1 MAIKL
6 SQLGGGGKSYFTAA
20 DIQANPS
27 FGQSGTTLYN
37 IPEIVSS
44 GVDISSGAT
53 ITLNGR
59 YLITNAVLVVISN
72 LSNIPHTAISTLV
85 IDGKSII
92 NNDSRSSGGST
103 ANLQYP
109 LNLNGGQSAPF
120 VVENQISFTVQVA
133 GQTNATIALRLL
145 PLE

>member
-6 SQLGGGGKSYFTAA
+6 SQLGGGGQSYFTAA
-20 DIQANPS
+20 DMQANPN
-27 FGQSGTTLYN
+27 FGPQSVGTIYN
-37 IPEIVSS
+37 SPEIVSS

-59 YLITNAVLVVISN
+59 YLISSAALIRVSN
-72 LSNIPHTAISTLV
+72 LSNSLHTAISTLV

-92 NNDSRSSGGST
+92 NNDSLST
-103 ANLQYP
+103 TNSLVGLTY
-109 LNLNGGQSAPF
+109 NFVSVPF

-133 GQTNATIALRLL
+133 GQTNATIALRLI